1 MRKVTPAARALCAIA
16 AVLATAFA
24 LVACG
29 GEKATSTAPDRGS
42 LGRPI
47 GGQQPSVRGAGD
59 RDARAAARGFLTSYL
74 AVSYGHAE
82 PGELR
87 NATRSLRDRLRAQA
101 ARVPPGIRRRRPK
114 VIALRLESVTDGQV
128 RATAT
133 VDDGDVA
140 PYPLFATLIQQSGG
154 RWVAVTVGG

>member
-1 MRKVTPAARALCAIA
+1 MRKVTPVARALWAIA
-16 AVLATAFA
+16 AVLAAAFA

-29 GEKATSTAPDRGS
+29 GEKATSDDRGS

-47 GGQQPSVRGAGD
+47 GGQQPAVRSADD
-59 RDARAAARGFLTSYL
+59 RDARAAARAFLTSYL
-74 AVSYGHAE
+74 AVSYGRAR
-82 PGELR
+82 PGDLR

-101 ARVPPGIRRRRPK
+101 ARVPPGIRQRRPK
-114 VIALRLESVTDGQV
+114 VIALRVESVADGQV

-140 PYPLFATLIQQSGG
+140 PYPLFATLVRQPGG
-154 RWVAVTVGG
+154 RWLAVTVGG